1 MQSQDRPGA
10 QASAAIPDN
19 PGIPAGH
26 AAREGTPA
34 LADDPALAGGQVVAT
49 WRAITASHAAANAAL
64 DHEFSH
70 LGLGVSE
77 FEVLDRLS
85 ESPEHKFRAQ
95 ELADAVHLSQSALSR
110 LIDRLVKNGLVERCL
125 CGEDRRG
132 IYVLLTP
139 AGLRRHA
146 EAASVHRDVLARVL
160 PPALVQCQCTDTV
173 PA

>member
-1 MQSQDRPGA
+1 MQSQDRPGV
-10 QASAAIPDN
+10 PDR
-19 PGIPAGH
+19 PGTQDGPVELAGRV
-26 AAREGTPA
+26 APDEGP
-34 LADDPALAGGQVVAT
+34 PALAGDQVVAT

-64 DHEFSH
+64 DHELAH

-85 ESPEHKFRAQ
+85 ETPKHKFRAQ

-110 LIDRLVKNGLVERCL
+110 LIDRLVKHGLVERSS

-146 EAASVHRDVLARVL
+146 EAASVHREVLARIL

>member
-1 MQSQDRPGA
+1 MSGVTD
-10 QASAAIPDN
+10 
-19 PGIPAGH
+19 
-26 AAREGTPA
+26 ET
-34 LADDPALAGGQVVAT
+34 VVST
-49 WRAITASHAAANAAL
+49 WRAIAASHAAASAAL
-64 DHEFSH
+64 ERE
-70 LGLGVSE
+70 LARQGLGVSE

-110 LIDRLVKNGLVERCL
+110 LIDRLEKNGLVERCL

-132 IYVLLTP
+132 IYVLLTE

-146 EAASVHRDVLARVL
+146 EAAPVHREVLARIL
-160 PPALVQCQCTDTV
+160 PPELVQCQCTGTV

>member
-10 QASAAIPDN
+10 RELSGAPD
-19 PGIPAGH
+19 
-26 AAREGTPA
+26 EGTPA
-34 LADDPALAGGQVVAT
+34 LADDQVVST
-49 WRAITASHAAANAAL
+49 WRAITASHAAANVAL
-64 DHEFSH
+64 DHELAH

-85 ESPEHKFRAQ
+85 ESPKHKFRAQ

-110 LIDRLVKNGLVERCL
+110 LIDRLVKHGLVERCS

-139 AGLRRHA
+139 AGLQRHA
-146 EAASVHRDVLARVL
+146 EAASVHREVLARIL

>member
-1 MQSQDRPGA
+1 MSVTESALDPAAAGPSGETSA
-10 QASAAIPDN
+10 QP
-19 PGIPAGH
+19 PTG
-26 AAREGTPA
+26 
-34 LADDPALAGGQVVAT
+34 LADEAVVST
-49 WRAITASHAAANAAL
+49 WRAIAASHAAASAAL
-64 DHEFSH
+64 ERE
-70 LGLGVSE
+70 LALMGLGVSE

-132 IYVLLTP
+132 IYVILTG

-146 EAASVHRDVLARVL
+146 EAAPVHREVLARVIH
-160 PPALVQCQCTDTV
+160 PALIQCQCTDAV
-173 PA
+173 SA